1 MFRPKPQKPMSA
13 YYDALAKAVADV
25 RAEFAHADDDA
36 AFKRAA
42 DVIEQLVETCRDME
56 DINPLFAQ
64 EKDSTRKKLLNAIG
78 ENRLPDVAG
87 PASRLLAEKYNAL
100 LIALY
105 NKEYYP
111 KEDCPKVGI
120 WFGPSMRSEYD
131 DNFDSRKPRMK
142 EKIDELSERIA
153 AFEPTEQLRP
163 AM

>member
-1 MFRPKPQKPMSA
+1 MAA
-13 YYDALAKAVADV
+13 YYDALTQAVADV
-25 RAEFAHADDDA
+25 RNQFPHADDDA

-42 DVIEQLVETCRDME
+42 DVIEQIVETCRDME
-56 DINPLFAQ
+56 DLNPLIAQ
-64 EKDSTRKKLLNAIG
+64 SNDNTRKQLLNDIG
-78 ENRLPDVAG
+78 KNRLPDIEG
-87 PASRLLAEKYNAL
+87 EASKLLAQKYNDL
-100 LIALY
+100 LRALY

-142 EKIDELSERIA
+142 EKINELEKRIA

-163 AM
+163 AI